1 MSSAGCFSLG
11 RRAISGVAKT
21 GVSQSLACLPTVML
35 KKIFAKLRET
45 ISPSR
50 AKKPVPTEAAKPVSH
65 GKSPSGPHRG
75 EGRQERGAGR
85 GQGARPH
92 DKYRGQP
99 RDPRDEP
106 QREPRA
112 GGAGHEGRP

>member
-1 MSSAGCFSLG
+1 MISPGEK
-11 RRAISGVAKT
+11 AISEVAKA
-21 GVSQSLACLPTVML
+21 GVSQRLACLPIVML

-50 AKKPVPTEAAKPVSH
+50 AKKPVQTEAAKPVSPS
-65 GKSPSGPHRG
+65 KSHSGPHRG
-75 EGRQERGAGR
+75 EPRQDRGAR
-85 GQGARPH
+85 QGQGGRPH

-106 QREPRA
+106 QR
-112 GGAGHEGRP
+112 